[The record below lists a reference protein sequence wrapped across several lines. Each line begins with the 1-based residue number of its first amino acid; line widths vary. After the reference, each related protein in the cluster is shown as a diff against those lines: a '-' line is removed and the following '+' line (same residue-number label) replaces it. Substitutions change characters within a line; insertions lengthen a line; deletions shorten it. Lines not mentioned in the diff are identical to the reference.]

1 MAAPFTVFPDTTTET
16 RGDIARSIE
25 GFPSGTHR
33 NADASGSAAHSASAS
48 CG

>member
-25 GFPSGTHR
+25 GFPSGTSPER
-33 NADASGSAAHSASAS
+33 RRVRQRGA
-48 CG
+48 